1 MNRLSTLSANR
12 RHLKCRPAV
21 VYLLCCLV
29 ICAVG
34 TTLAQRSVALPNR
47 ASYPEQS
54 KHYEQGL
61 TYYRSGEYKLA
72 AKEFEQALQENPR
85 NAWISYYLARTH
97 LDDEDQAAA
106 RSLAQTLVD
115 QHPTFSRGYF
125 LLGYVY
131 FKSQQL
137 ELGERALKKAIEL
150 EPNYSESHLI
160 LGSTYV
166 LLKNLE
172 LAEREM
178 MEAVE
183 LDPRNPETHYY
194 LGRLY
199 FTRNKFP
206 VAREEFQKMLQ
217 LDPSSVKAYNNL
229 GITEK
234 ATGHFDIAES
244 DFKKAIDL
252 SQTSR
257 TPSEWPHVNLGELY
271 YEQGRLDL
279 SLDFLAQAVRIN
291 PNNDVG
297 LFWLGKCQFTMGK
310 FEQARYLLEKAI
322 AIYPQSP
329 EYHYFLSTIYRK
341 LGNLD
346 AAKSCLR
353 RFEELR
359 AKPQPP

>member
-1 MNRLSTLSANR
+1 
-12 RHLKCRPAV
+12 
-21 VYLLCCLV
+21 VYLLCFLV
-29 ICAVG
+29 ICAAG
-34 TTLAQRSVALPNR
+34 TTVAQQPVASSNHE
-47 ASYPEQS
+47 SYPEQS
-54 KHYEQGL
+54 NHYEQGL
-61 TYYRSGEYKLA
+61 TYYRSSEYRLA
-72 AKEFEQALQENPR
+72 AKEFEQALQENPK

-97 LDDEDQAAA
+97 LENKDQATAT
-106 RSLAQTLVD
+106 SLAQTLID

-131 FKSQQL
+131 FKSQQW

-178 MEAVE
+178 IEAVE
-183 LDPRNPETHYY
+183 LDPQNLETHYY

-206 VAREEFQKMLQ
+206 VARGEFQKMLQ
-217 LDPSSVKAYNNL
+217 LDPSSAKAYNNL

-234 ATGHFDIAES
+234 ATGHFEMAES

-252 SQTSR
+252 SQTGK
-257 TPSEWPHVNLGELY
+257 TPSEWPYVNLGELY
-271 YEQGRLDL
+271 YEQGRLGL
-279 SLDFLAQAVRIN
+279 SLEFLAQAVRIN
-291 PNNDVG
+291 PQNDVG
-297 LFWLGKCQFTMGK
+297 LFWLGKCQFTMGRLG
-310 FEQARYLLEKAI
+310 QAKDLLEKAI
-322 AIYPQSP
+322 AIYPPSP
-329 EYHYFLSTIYRK
+329 EYHYFLSKIYRK
-341 LGNLD
+341 LGDLD
-346 AAKSCLR
+346 AAKRCLR

-359 AKPQPP
+359 GKP